1 MIKRT
6 FLFAAFLL
14 VCGVV
19 FAGNTVPEETIIKN
33 LIANPDDN
41 AVIETNGY
49 IYVKAK
55 YEMGESE
62 SIDNAKKGAMA
73 KAIEII
79 LGMKNQKAQH
89 YTDIFKKMKAGENQ
103 SSTLI
108 FNSQNCV
115 SLGVITEQKLLA
127 VIENNLAAREYSVVM
142 KAAYMPI
149 EGSGEPL
156 YFLDA
161 SINKSFFVEN
171 EAIRIS
177 VKVQQAGYLY
187 IFSVAEDGM
196 VYPVY
201 PHSYMKSGQNKIE
214 ANQEL
219 VLPTKEDKSKGV
231 NYIAMLP
238 AGQTVSCEYLKAIV
252 TDKPNLFI
260 GVKTYEDMMNWLAR
274 LKREEFEYVDL
285 GYMIQKGK

>member
-1 MIKRT
+1 MIKWP
-6 FLFAAFLL
+6 LFFGYILL
-14 VCGVV
+14 FYGVV
-19 FAGNTVPEETIIKN
+19 CAWGGVPEETIVKN

-55 YEMGESE
+55 YEMGGSD

-127 VIENNLAAREYSVVM
+127 VIEDNLAAREYSVIM

-149 EGSGEPL
+149 EGSGDPL

-161 SINKSFFVEN
+161 RMNKSFFIEN
-171 EAIRIS
+171 EAIRIT
-177 VKVQQAGYLY
+177 VKVQKSGYLY

-196 VYPVY
+196 VYTVY
-201 PHSYMKSGQNKIE
+201 PHSYMKAGQNKIE
-214 ANQEL
+214 ADKEL
-219 VLPTKEDKSKGV
+219 VLPTKDDISKGV
-231 NYIAMLP
+231 NYIASLLP
-238 AGQTVSCEYLKAIV
+238 GQTVSCEYLKAIV
-252 TDKPNLFI
+252 ADKPNLFN
-260 GVKTYEDMMNWLAR
+260 GVKTYEDMMKWLTR

-285 GYMIQKGK
+285 GYMIQKVK